1 LHGSAVPLDA
11 RDRLVALF
19 PPDPSGLVEAVA
31 RAGESERVPVT
42 RLVEAADLPIGL
54 AQLPLTARLQ
64 LLAFRFAVERS
75 QNPDTVIV
83 GAWNDPATWAIGAP

>member
-1 LHGSAVPLDA
+1 MTGWWRCSH
-11 RDRLVALF
+11 RT
-19 PPDPSGLVEAVA
+19 PSGLVEAVA

-42 RLVEAADLPIGL
+42 RLIEPADLPIAL

-64 LLAFRFAVERS
+64 LLALRFALSAPRT
-75 QNPDTVIV
+75 PTRVIV